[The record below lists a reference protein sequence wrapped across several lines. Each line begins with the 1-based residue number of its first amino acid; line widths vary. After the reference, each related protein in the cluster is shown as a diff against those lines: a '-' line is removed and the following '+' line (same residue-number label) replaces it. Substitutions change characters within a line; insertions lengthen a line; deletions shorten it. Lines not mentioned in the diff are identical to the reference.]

1 MQTVLLPSLIINK
14 WSITLIISGPGPTLK
29 LHWTIECNLS
39 GLESQTIF
47 VHHSFFFTQ
56 PKVILWD
63 QLYCRTRS
71 LGALRAPTSS
81 WGPFGPL
88 DFVLRA
94 LRALRPCD
102 PRSFSQEGRHEGEL
116 PKNTGLLSL
125 PSHDD
130 YHECWV
136 NKYRSFVDPAFVI
149 IIMGREREQNRIFC
163 DTDRGGGGAGIGH
176 SSKLMCT
183 KLPYVFSR

>member
-1 MQTVLLPSLIINK
+1 MLWLGIAWICIILHCTHCMVLHSLANH
-14 WSITLIISGPGPTLK
+14 LIVFKVIALYLK
-29 LHWTIECNLS
+29 LLHGIA
-39 GLESQTIF
+39 I
-47 VHHSFFFTQ
+47 
-56 PKVILWD
+56 
-63 QLYCRTRS
+63 YRTRS

-163 DTDRGGGGAGIGH
+163 DGEDRGGGQRNRA
-176 SSKLMCT
+176 
-183 KLPYVFSR
+183 F